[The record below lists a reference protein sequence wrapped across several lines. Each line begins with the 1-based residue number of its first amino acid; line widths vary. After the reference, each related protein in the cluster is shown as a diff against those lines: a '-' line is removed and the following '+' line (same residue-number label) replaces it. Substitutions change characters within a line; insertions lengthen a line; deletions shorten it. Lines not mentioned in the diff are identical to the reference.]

1 MSNLTATR
9 IGLGL
14 KVNLPREGDKSTVSS
29 NNKSVGDFCP
39 NYYPRD
45 GFYLATPSTHL
56 DDVTTFIDSA
66 ASMKT
71 MQADTDG
78 PSESGKSK
86 ALLSRGLL
94 PMRGRKKSN
103 ENGSPDDARGVY
115 SSALGNTEKGGE
127 ELQYR
132 CGGCG
137 NIQPSPLGCMT
148 CRSSKLLTQIA
159 KRNFCSPS
167 EATDELLRKN
177 KSVSSPNYGEG
188 FAKPLCLMLGRNSLN
203 EFNKSGRK
211 EHRELERLIGLSL
224 TKESWNP
231 SVIMPLNAK
240 RIPTRK
246 ARKLDADDSS
256 TSSGSDDDSS
266 RSREGL
272 MNSSRCSSSSNR
284 LPKEDDE
291 EDRSPWMCTRCTHKN
306 DGSRSNCSSCQ
317 GWKDCY
323 KESLGLGKS
332 SHPRSCKSSGLS
344 DSTSQDRDKLALK
357 HKGNANELSRKCL
370 EIACC
375 GILAGMIQGD
385 PMSLFAEPV
394 PTDVEEYRLV
404 ISDPIDFSTI
414 KLKILTQ
421 QYTSLTSFMS
431 DARRL
436 CINVCVFNAAGSLY
450 AKTAKKIY
458 DSLEIMHARAREWMD
473 MLKNAHSSSFID
485 ETANDVNVDIFKDIR
500 LMWPGAVELFED
512 GEWLKKQAVSDFVRT
527 RENELAYYGSLAI
540 QRATAA
546 AEASLLTSPDM
557 GNDLIKLPVMKRS
570 YVQDELLRERV
581 NYAASQHI
589 GPVGLKDEP
598 NPREHQ
604 LLKLLKR
611 VQKQRVD
618 GRMSSE
624 SGCARCDGDKDG
636 DETNKAVL
644 LLRSKRRTVD
654 ATRPRVAASRLPQS
668 IGNASRNAREK
679 REEESI
685 TVGIPL
691 ELVGRIATESMVSV
705 RGSRV
710 HGWGLFADRHFNK
723 GQVVAEYIGEYV
735 SNAVANLRER
745 QYRDSRIQDYL
756 FRVDGSLVCIT
767 PALYYL
773 SWLFY

>member
-1 MSNLTATR
+1 M
-9 IGLGL
+9 
-14 KVNLPREGDKSTVSS
+14 VS
-29 NNKSVGDFCP
+29 VP
-39 NYYPRD
+39 P
-45 GFYLATPSTHL
+45 PS
-56 DDVTTFIDSA
+56 F
-66 ASMKT
+66 
-71 MQADTDG
+71 
-78 PSESGKSK
+78 
-86 ALLSRGLL
+86 
-94 PMRGRKKSN
+94 
-103 ENGSPDDARGVY
+103 
-115 SSALGNTEKGGE
+115 
-127 ELQYR
+127 
-132 CGGCG
+132 
-137 NIQPSPLGCMT
+137 
-148 CRSSKLLTQIA
+148 
-159 KRNFCSPS
+159 
-167 EATDELLRKN
+167 
-177 KSVSSPNYGEG
+177 
-188 FAKPLCLMLGRNSLN
+188 
-203 EFNKSGRK
+203 
-211 EHRELERLIGLSL
+211 
-224 TKESWNP
+224 
-231 SVIMPLNAK
+231 
-240 RIPTRK
+240 
-246 ARKLDADDSS
+246 
-256 TSSGSDDDSS
+256 
-266 RSREGL
+266 
-272 MNSSRCSSSSNR
+272 
-284 LPKEDDE
+284 
-291 EDRSPWMCTRCTHKN
+291 
-306 DGSRSNCSSCQ
+306 
-317 GWKDCY
+317 
-323 KESLGLGKS
+323 
-332 SHPRSCKSSGLS
+332 
-344 DSTSQDRDKLALK
+344 
-357 HKGNANELSRKCL
+357 
-370 EIACC
+370 
-375 GILAGMIQGD
+375 AGMIRRD
-385 PMSLFAEPV
+385 PMRLFAEPV

-436 CINVCVFNAAGSLY
+436 CNNVCVFNAAGSLY

-458 DSLEIMHARAREWMD
+458 DSLEIMHTRARKWMD

-546 AEASLLTSPDM
+546 AEESLLTSPDM
-557 GNDLIKLPVMKRS
+557 GDDLIKLPVMKRS

-618 GRMSSE
+618 NRMSSE

-644 LLRSKRRTVD
+644 LSHSKRKTVD
-654 ATRPRVAASRLPQS
+654 ATKPRVAASRLPQS
-668 IGNASRNAREK
+668 TGNASRNAREK

-691 ELVGRIATESMVSV
+691 EFVGRIVTESMVSV

-710 HGWGLFADRHFNK
+710 HGWGLFADRDFNK